1 MDSRVKLSSKAA
13 SFGGGSVIR
22 KNQPPQVA
30 HSGGAAKSAA
40 EYNSRLQELEKE
52 VDLLTSYAGD
62 TVYRFNAE
70 CYKDTGQ
77 AILIWHDIWMP
88 KSQIKIV
95 WGELQDDFIIDVK
108 LSVPRWLIKA
118 TMLGNYL
125 KAD

>member
-1 MDSRVKLSSKAA
+1 MKPLHPQNEQERQYWENLKKRIASAFPHAGTVEDKLL
-13 SFGGGSVIR
+13 
-22 KNQPPQVA
+22 P
-30 HSGGAAKSAA
+30 
-40 EYNSRLQELEKE
+40 
-52 VDLLTSYAGD
+52 GD
-62 TVYRFNAE
+62 TAYRFNAE

-77 AILIWHDIWMP
+77 AILIWHDIWLP

-95 WGELQDDFIIDVK
+95 WGELQDDFIIDLK